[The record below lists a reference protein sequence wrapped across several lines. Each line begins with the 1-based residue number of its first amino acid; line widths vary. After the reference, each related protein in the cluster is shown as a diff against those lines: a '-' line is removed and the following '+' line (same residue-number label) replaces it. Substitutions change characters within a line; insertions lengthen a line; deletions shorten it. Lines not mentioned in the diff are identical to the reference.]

1 MTEEMPMTDGQQK
14 ENGTEAGAPGARAIE
29 SALEERRT
37 DMQSAEGH
45 AGSVPRGN
53 PEREEEN
60 VGHRRDEY
68 ERVLGH

>member
-1 MTEEMPMTDGQQK
+1 MTEEMPMTDGKQREK
-14 ENGTEAGAPGARAIE
+14 DTEAGAAGARTIE

-37 DMQSAEGH
+37 DMQWAEGH

-53 PEREEEN
+53 PEPEEEN

>member
-1 MTEEMPMTDGQQK
+1 MTEEMAMTDGQQPESDTK
-14 ENGTEAGAPGARAIE
+14 AGAPSAPAVE

>member
-1 MTEEMPMTDGQQK
+1 MTERKQSGSP
-14 ENGTEAGAPGARAIE
+14 ARARSARQE
-29 SALEERRT
+29 AEALETRRL
-37 DMQSAEGH
+37 DMKSAEGH

-60 VGHRRDEY
+60 IGHRQVEY

>member
-1 MTEEMPMTDGQQK
+1 MTDSKKFGS
-14 ENGTEAGAPGARAIE
+14 GTRAGAPGGQHE
-29 SALEERRT
+29 EEALEERRMV
-37 DMQSAEGH
+37 MQSAEGH

-60 VGHRRDEY
+60 VGHHWDAY

>member
-1 MTEEMPMTDGQQK
+1 MTDRHQSEGGMHERARRGE
-14 ENGTEAGAPGARAIE
+14 ENER
-29 SALEERRT
+29 ALEERRT
-37 DMQSAEGH
+37 GMQSAEGH

-53 PEREEEN
+53 PEREDES

>member
-1 MTEEMPMTDGQQK
+1 MTEDMAMTDGQQQ
-14 ENGTEAGAPGARAIE
+14 ESGTRAGAPGARAIE

-53 PEREEEN
+53 PEPEEEN
-60 VGHRRDEY
+60 VGQRRDEY

>member
-1 MTEEMPMTDGQQK
+1 MTEEMAMTEGQKQQ
-14 ENGTEAGAPGARAIE
+14 NGTMAGAPRGRAIE

-37 DMQSAEGH
+37 EMQSAEGH

-53 PEREEEN
+53 PEPEEEN

>member
-1 MTEEMPMTDGQQK
+1 MTEDVAMTDGQQQ
-14 ENGTEAGAPGARAIE
+14 ERGTKTGAPGMRAIE

-53 PEREEEN
+53 PEPEEEN
-60 VGHRRDEY
+60 VGHHRDEY

>member
-1 MTEEMPMTDGQQK
+1 MTKEMAMIDGQQQ
-14 ENGTEAGAPGARAIE
+14 EGGTKADAPGTPAAGG
-29 SALEERRT
+29 ALEERRT

-60 VGHRRDEY
+60 VGHRRQEY

>member
-1 MTEEMPMTDGQQK
+1 MTKGQQQESDTK
-14 ENGTEAGAPGARAIE
+14 AGAPGAPAIE
-29 SALEERRT
+29 SPLEERRT
-37 DMQSAEGH
+37 GMQLAEGH

-53 PEREEEN
+53 PELEEEN

>member
-1 MTEEMPMTDGQQK
+1 
-14 ENGTEAGAPGARAIE
+14 
-29 SALEERRT
+29 
-37 DMQSAEGH
+37 MQSAEGH

-53 PEREEEN
+53 PEPEEEN

>member
-1 MTEEMPMTDGQQK
+1 MTEGQKQ
-14 ENGTEAGAPGARAIE
+14 ENGTTAGAPRARARAIE
-29 SALEERRT
+29 GPLEERRT
-37 DMQSAEGH
+37 EMQSAEGH

-53 PEREEEN
+53 PEPEEEN